1 MSAKRARQRHRQ
13 AARMAL
19 RGEWAEAEK
28 ALSALLSRGS
38 LEPALAALCH
48 NDLGVLAAMRGE
60 PAAARGGFDRALA
73 LQPGLAAARLNLGT
87 LGTSSGPAVDV
98 RRDVA
103 PPQEDE
109 GRRLAIVSMLFN
121 WPSSGGGMHDSVAVA
136 AHLQQCGMAVARFYA
151 VCPAVGIGA
160 VSAPL
165 SVPSTPVHIGEHDS
179 ASQVA
184 ERFREA
190 VDRYDP
196 EIVLITDCWSFRPHL
211 LEAFQGRACFLRFHA
226 AECLCPLNN
235 VRYLVGSD
243 GPIRCESHL
252 LADPEGCLRC
262 LHENRHCS
270 GPLHQWER
278 QLSGAE
284 EPGFSELVRSQFAR
298 ARGAAVN
305 NPLLA
310 EIFSPFLPNVQV
322 ITSGVDAGR
331 FLIRDPGDPAVKTI
345 LMAGVIEE
353 PMKGFSVLRDACA
366 RLRAKRQDY
375 RVLVTGQR
383 PGQMDECTWSV
394 GWQPP
399 ASLPE
404 LYAQADICVVPSVCE
419 EAFGIV
425 ALEAMAAGRPVVAS
439 RAGGL
444 QFTVVEG
451 ETGWLFSP
459 GDAGELAERLD
470 ALLDDPGLR
479 HRMGAAGRQR
489 AQEFDWRRVVRDRY
503 LPWLLGPNVPA
514 REGGGDAY
522 VQ

>member
-1 MSAKRARQRHRQ
+1 VSAKRVRQRYRQ
-13 AARMAL
+13 AARRAL

-60 PAAARGGFDRALA
+60 LAAARGEFERARA
-73 LQPGLAAARLNLGT
+73 LQPGLAAARLNLSR
-87 LGTSSGPAVDV
+87 LGTPSGPAADV
-98 RRDVA
+98 QKDVA
-103 PPQEDE
+103 PPQEDT
-109 GRRLAIVSMLFN
+109 GRRIAIVSMLFG
-121 WPSSGGGMHDSVAVA
+121 WPSSGGGVHDTVAVA
-136 AHLQQCGMAVARFYA
+136 SHLREYGLSVRHFYA
-151 VCPAVGIGA
+151 VCPAVGIGT

-165 SVPSTPVHIGEHDS
+165 SVPSTPVPIGEHDS
-179 ASQVA
+179 ASQVT

-211 LEAFQGRACFLRFHA
+211 LEAFEGHPCFLRFHA

-235 VRYLVGSD
+235 VRFLIGSD
-243 GPIRCESHL
+243 GPVRCNSHL

-262 LHENRHCS
+262 LHENRRCS

-284 EPGFSELVRSQFAR
+284 EDGFAELVRFQFAR

-310 EIFSPFLPNVQV
+310 EVFSPLIPNVQV

-331 FLIRDPGDPAVKTI
+331 FFIRDPDDPAVKTI

-366 RLRAKRQDY
+366 MLQVKRQDY

-383 PGQMDECTWSV
+383 PGQMDEFTRSV

-444 QFTVVEG
+444 QFTVVDG
-451 ETGWLFSP
+451 ETGWLFPP

-479 HRMGAAGRQR
+479 QRMGAAGRQR

-503 LPWLLGPNVPA
+503 LPWLLGPGVLAP
-514 REGGGDAY
+514 EGGGDAH
-522 VQ
+522 V